1 VVVELDCIETHSLE
15 DFHGCLETFVSLK
28 VVKFASAGQDVEVE
42 SWGTGHTNPFA
53 KSVCI

>member
-1 VVVELDCIETHSLE
+1 MVELDCIETHSLE